1 MTIGDRI
8 GEGLTS
14 TVAER
19 VGRDVARIGDRL
31 GAGLDFRKTT
41 ECHRFGE
48 PGRDYD
54 EPLIKLVLAGVIPA
68 FLTARLC
75 DLIARVAWYLKLE
88 ASSPRRLEPRSPQTS
103 RAYQW
108 S

>member
-1 MTIGDRI
+1 M
-8 GEGLTS
+8 
-14 TVAER
+14 AER

-31 GAGLDFRKTT
+31 GAGLDFRKPQNVSDL
-41 ECHRFGE
+41 E